1 MKRLIIGLAAGI
13 LLTITPAAQ
22 AEPLAEPTPAAID
35 AYLGKAMDSLGLPGM
50 SVVVTRGDKV
60 VHAAGYGHDS
70 AGRPV
75 TASTPM
81 RVASIS
87 KSFTAMAVMTLVDDG
102 KISLDEPLAAQ
113 LPEFRLADQRAAR
126 ITVRQLLNQTSGL
139 SDTTVDIGATQSAKS
154 LAEYVSTLG
163 TATLA
168 ADPGTRWEYCN
179 VNYDVAARLVEVVAG
194 KDFGDYLAAQVFGPL
209 GMTGSAVSDQV
220 VKPSEG
226 YNSLYGAWIARPELP
241 GFLSGAGGVITDAAD
256 MGEWLISQAGNGK
269 RLVTPASLKTMHTTS
284 AVGNY
289 GMGWG
294 TDGDPGLLV
303 HAGNLFTYTA
313 TEGIAPETGYGF
325 AVMTNSAALY
335 DDTNDVLL
343 GLVALSRGQVPGVPG
358 GGRQLI
364 ELVLGLVGL
373 VAIGLG
379 VLGVLRSRRW
389 ANRRAGSAG
398 RRVALRLV
406 PLLLPGLLFA
416 AYPDLV
422 SYLTNG
428 RTVTW
433 AQLTYFAAPLSITFL
448 IVAVAGVVAAVA
460 RLRALVSAR

>member
-1 MKRLIIGLAAGI
+1 MKPLIIGLVVGI
-13 LLTITPAAQ
+13 LLAAAPAAQ
-22 AEPLAEPTPAAID
+22 AQPLAAEPTSAALD

-50 SVVVTRGDKV
+50 SVVVTHGDKV

-81 RVASIS
+81 RVASLS

-102 KISLDEPLAAQ
+102 EIALDEPLAAR
-113 LPEFRLADQRAAR
+113 LPEFHLAEK

-139 SDTTVDIGATQSAKS
+139 SDTTADIGATRSAKS
-154 LAEYVSTLG
+154 LAGYVSTLN

-168 ADPGTRWEYCN
+168 ADPGTHWEYCN
-179 VNYDVAARLVEVVAG
+179 VNYDVAARLVEVVTG
-194 KDFGDYLAAQVFGPL
+194 KAFGDYLAEHVFGPL
-209 GMTGSAVSDQV
+209 GMTGSADSDQI

-241 GFLSGAGGVITDAAD
+241 AFLNGGGAGGVITNAAD
-256 MGEWLISQAGNGK
+256 MGKWLISQTGNGK
-269 RLVTPASLKTMHTTS
+269 QLVTPASLKTMHTPS
-284 AVGNY
+284 AVSDY

-294 TDGDPGLLV
+294 GDGDSGLLV

-313 TEGIAPETGYGF
+313 TEAIAPATGYGF

-335 DDTNDVLL
+335 DDTNDVLM
-343 GLVALSRGQVPGVPG
+343 GLVALSRGQAPEMPG
-358 GGRQLI
+358 GGRQTT

-373 VAIGLG
+373 AAIGLG
-379 VLGVLRSRRW
+379 VLGILRSRRW
-389 ANRRAGSAG
+389 AVRQAGSAG
-398 RRVALRLV
+398 RRIVPRLI
-406 PLLLPGLLFA
+406 PLLLPVLLFV

-422 SYLTNG
+422 SYVTNG

-448 IVAVAGVVAAVA
+448 IVAAAGVVIAVA
-460 RLRALVSAR
+460 RLRSLVSAR